1 MTAAAGRT
9 KKPELQGAFGTKKH
23 KLFKVER
30 TTSRGNESDVRLP
43 SPSEEPYPG
52 VPCPQKSEISR
63 CVMKQLVSSAIK

>member
-30 TTSRGNESDVRLP
+30 TTSRGNESGVRLH
-43 SPSEEPYPG
+43 SASEEAYPG
-52 VPCPQKSEISR
+52 VPCPRKSEISR
-63 CVMKQLVSSAIK
+63 RVMKQLVSFAIK